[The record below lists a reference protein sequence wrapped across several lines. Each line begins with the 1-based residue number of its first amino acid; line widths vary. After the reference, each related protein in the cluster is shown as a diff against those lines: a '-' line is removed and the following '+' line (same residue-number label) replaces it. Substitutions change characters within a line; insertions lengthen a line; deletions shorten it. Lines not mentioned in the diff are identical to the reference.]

1 MYAPSTECTSSIEK
15 FPVLSLIIFFSCPFK
30 GTHRKNTPSNKTQV
44 FTKSVNIDIWV
55 TGTFNQ
61 LFEKGSSYA

>member
-15 FPVLSLIIFFSCPFK
+15 FPVLSLIIFFSCPLRVLTGK
-30 GTHRKNTPSNKTQV
+30 TLSNKTQV

-61 LFEKGSSYA
+61 LFERGSSYA